1 MLINKLPA
9 FRLPKRHRHFLVVF
23 GLCAVFQAIGIY
35 AHHTYFSSG
44 MIPAHEAAGQSLRQK
59 YIKRLMPIDPES
71 TEAMLANR
79 GLDCLDPSTAL
90 S

>member
-9 FRLPKRHRHFLVVF
+9 FRPLNRHLKLVVVV
-23 GLCAVFQAIGIY
+23 GLCAALQAIGTY

-44 MIPAHEAAGQSLRQK
+44 MIPAHEAARESLRQK

>member
-1 MLINKLPA
+1 MLISKLRA
-9 FRLPKRHRHFLVVF
+9 FQPVKRHLKLVVVV
-23 GLCAVFQAIGIY
+23 GLCAVLLAVG
-35 AHHTYFSSG
+35 AATPDANSSSG
-44 MIPAHEAAGQSLRQK
+44 LMSDYEAARESLRKK